1 MPKLEELLR
10 LVNES
15 SSRTAR
21 IQALA
26 AKMDTHTLDD
36 YDANLLSAHL
46 ESAKVFP
53 TKDPKQEKGS
63 ILAFASADI
72 GGCFA
77 VNGIKIVEG
86 KEGPFVAMPNQ
97 MGKDKQRR
105 DICFP
110 TTSAMREALNTV
122 VMDAYRD
129 VLEQQ
134 ATRAAQAVERLSER
148 SAAKPSLHGA
158 LQDAKREAAA
168 RPAPDTQRTADK
180 GER

>member
-1 MPKLEELLR
+1 MSNEVNKTERDQTIKLD
-10 LVNES
+10 VN
-15 SSRTAR
+15 AR
-21 IQALA
+21 V
-26 AKMDTHTLDD
+26 
-36 YDANLLSAHL
+36 Y
-46 ESAKVFP
+46 P
-53 TKDPKQEKGS
+53 TKDPKHEKGS

-77 VNGIKIVEG
+77 VTGIKIVEG
-86 KEGPFVAMPNQ
+86 KDGPFVAMPNQ
-97 MGKDKQRR
+97 MGKDKKHH

-148 SAAKPSLHGA
+148 SAAKPSLRDTLQSA
-158 LQDAKREAAA
+158 LREVSE
-168 RPAPDTQRTADK
+168 RPPQTGQRTAEQ
-180 GER
+180 GAR

>member
-1 MPKLEELLR
+1 MSSEVTKTERDQTIKLD
-10 LVNES
+10 V
-15 SSRTAR
+15 TAR
-21 IQALA
+21 
-26 AKMDTHTLDD
+26 
-36 YDANLLSAHL
+36 
-46 ESAKVFP
+46 VFP

-77 VNGIKIVEG
+77 VTGIKIVEG
-86 KEGPFVAMPNQ
+86 KDGPFVAMPNQ
-97 MGKDKQRR
+97 MGRDKQRR

-148 SAAKPSLHGA
+148 SAEKPSLRGA
-158 LQDAKREAAA
+158 LRNAAKEVAS
-168 RPAPDTQRTADK
+168 RPPQEGQRTAEQ
-180 GER
+180 GAR

>member
-1 MPKLEELLR
+1 MSKEVTKTERDQTIKLD
-10 LVNES
+10 V
-15 SSRTAR
+15 
-21 IQALA
+21 
-26 AKMDTHTLDD
+26 
-36 YDANLLSAHL
+36 
-46 ESAKVFP
+46 SAKVYP

-86 KEGPFVAMPNQ
+86 QDGPFVAMPNKF
-97 MGKDKQRR
+97 GKDKQHH

-110 TTSAMREALNTV
+110 TTSAMREALNTA
-122 VMDAYRD
+122 VMDAYRG

-148 SAAKPSLHGA
+148 SAKPSLRGA
-158 LQDAKREAAA
+158 LQNAMKDVASRPPQEGQRAMEQGA
-168 RPAPDTQRTADK
+168 R
-180 GER
+180 

>member
-1 MPKLEELLR
+1 MSSEVTKTERDQTIKLD
-10 LVNES
+10 V
-15 SSRTAR
+15 
-21 IQALA
+21 
-26 AKMDTHTLDD
+26 
-36 YDANLLSAHL
+36 
-46 ESAKVFP
+46 SAKVYP

-63 ILAFASADI
+63 ILAYASADI

-86 KEGPFVAMPNQ
+86 KDGPFVAMPSQ
-97 MGKDKQRR
+97 FGKDKKHH

-148 SAAKPSLHGA
+148 STKPSLRGA
-158 LQDAKREAAA
+158 LQNAMKDVAS
-168 RPAPDTQRTADK
+168 RPPQEGQRTAEQ
-180 GER
+180 GAR

>member
-1 MPKLEELLR
+1 MSSEVTKTQRDQTIKLE
-10 LVNES
+10 V
-15 SSRTAR
+15 
-21 IQALA
+21 
-26 AKMDTHTLDD
+26 
-36 YDANLLSAHL
+36 
-46 ESAKVFP
+46 SAKVFP

-77 VNGIKIVEG
+77 VTGIRIVEG
-86 KEGPFVAMPNQ
+86 KEGPFVAMPSQ
-97 MGKDKQRR
+97 FGKDKQHH

-134 ATRAAQAVERLSER
+134 AARAAQAVERLSER
-148 SAAKPSLHGA
+148 SAKPSLRGA
-158 LQDAKREAAA
+158 LQNAMKDVAT
-168 RPAPDTQRTADK
+168 RPPQEGQRTMEQGA
-180 GER
+180 R